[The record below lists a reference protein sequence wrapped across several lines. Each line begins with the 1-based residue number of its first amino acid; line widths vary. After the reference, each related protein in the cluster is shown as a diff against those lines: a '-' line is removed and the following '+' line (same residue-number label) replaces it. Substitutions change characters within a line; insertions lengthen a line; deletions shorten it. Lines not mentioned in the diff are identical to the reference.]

1 MFIQIAPKAKV
12 YITNDDYDFLAEY
25 WSKTFRGSDL
35 PIEDQD
41 RAKKL
46 ADKAVL
52 VRKKLDNDVQY
63 QINKKIRV
71 LHDNQRSSK
80 ENSSTSRLEK
90 R

>member
-12 YITNDDYDFLAEY
+12 YITDDDYNFLAEY
-25 WSKTFRGSDL
+25 WAKTFRGSQL

-46 ADKAVL
+46 ADKAIL

-63 QINKKIRV
+63 QINKKIR
-71 LHDNQRSSK
+71 LIDDSK
-80 ENSSTSRLEK
+80 LSRKANSSTSRLEK

>member
-12 YITNDDYDFLAEY
+12 YITEEDYDFLAEY
-25 WSKTFRGSDL
+25 WSKTFRSSQL
-35 PIEDQD
+35 PLEDQD

-63 QINKKIRV
+63 QLNKKIRV
-71 LHDNQRSSK
+71 MHDSKRSSK
-80 ENSSTSRLEK
+80 ENNPTYRLGK

>member
-12 YITNDDYDFLAEY
+12 YITEEDYDFLAEY
-25 WSKTFRGSDL
+25 WSKTFRGSHL
-35 PIEDQD
+35 PIVDQD

-63 QINKKIRV
+63 QLNKKIRV
-71 LHDNQRSSK
+71 IHDSKRSSK
-80 ENSSTSRLEK
+80 ENNPTSRLEK